1 MKKEIKGF
9 EKIDKELLFNENLTA
24 NEKILL
30 TLCLAFKNAPRGCRL
45 SNNFLMKKTGIRTKA
60 KLTKCLDRLTMFGYL
75 ARKQIDNS
83 SNHFVF
89 DKETMQE
96 YIIHNVNKRNKIKR
110 MIAKAKNQPVD
121 KSKIISIKQ
130 YLGVLKT

>member
-1 MKKEIKGF
+1 MKKLKGF

-24 NEKILL
+24 NEKIIL

>member
-45 SNNFLMKKTGIRTKA
+45 SYQFIMDRTGIKDKRT
-60 KLTKCLDRLTMFGYL
+60 LTKVLDRLTLFGYL
-75 ARKQIDNS
+75 GRKQIDNKFL
-83 SNHFVF
+83 HIVF
-89 DKETMQE
+89 DKPTIQE
-96 YIIHNVNKRNKIKR
+96 YIKHNINKRNKLKKLYAKR
-110 MIAKAKNQPVD
+110 NNLPVD
-121 KSKIISIKQ
+121 NSKIISIKD
-130 YLGVLKT
+130 YFGSIK